1 MTDRTEYNRQWYADN
16 IEHLREYWKEYREK
30 NREERN
36 AYLREWR
43 AKRRKE
49 KPVKQLSMLK
59 EVPAVVIEETP
70 KPHII
75 SAEQVRKED
84 KLDRPKVAHV
94 CHFYPPAMRCLCGK
108 KQDSARLVTS

>member
-1 MTDRTEYNRQWYADN
+1 
-16 IEHLREYWKEYREK
+16 
-30 NREERN
+30 
-36 AYLREWR
+36 
-43 AKRRKE
+43 
-49 KPVKQLSMLK
+49 VKQLSMLK

-70 KPHII
+70 KLHII